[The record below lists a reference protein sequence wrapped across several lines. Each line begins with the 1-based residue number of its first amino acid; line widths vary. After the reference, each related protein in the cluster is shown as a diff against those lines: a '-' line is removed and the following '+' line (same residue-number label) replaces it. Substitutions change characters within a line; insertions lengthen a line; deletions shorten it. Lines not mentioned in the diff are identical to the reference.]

1 MIINRANLDTL
12 FASYN
17 AAFRA
22 GLIGMQA
29 SSQYMLVAMTANSST
44 SEGVYPWLGKIPGMK
59 KWVGE
64 RVVENLR
71 QHGFAIRNE
80 DYEDTISV
88 DRNSIDDDQYGVY
101 TPMFQALGE
110 AVASH
115 PDELVWPLLKAG
127 FSTLCYDGQ
136 NFFDTD
142 HPVLDADGDEASVA
156 NTDADSIT
164 GGARQNETPWFLL
177 DLRGTMKPIVFQSR
191 KRADN
196 IVRMD
201 REDDPNVFMRKEY
214 IYGVDCRDNVGF
226 GLWQKSYGSKRALTG
241 EAYAA
246 ARAALLG
253 LKGDYGRPLGIM
265 PTHLVVPPALE
276 EQGRE
281 ILNAERNAAG
291 ATNVWRGTAELQVVP
306 WLA

>member
-12 FASYN
+12 FAAYN
-17 AAFRA
+17 AAFRR

-29 SSQYMLVAMTANSST
+29 SSQYMQVAMTVRSGTA
-44 SEGVYPWLGKIPGMK
+44 EEVYPWLGKIPGMK
-59 KWVGE
+59 EWIGE
-64 RVVENLR
+64 RVIENLR
-71 QHGFAIRNE
+71 QHGFTIRNK

-88 DRNSIDDDQYGVY
+88 DRNQIEDDQYGVY
-101 TPMFQALGE
+101 NTMFEALGE
-110 AVASH
+110 AVAAH

-127 FSTLCYDGQ
+127 FGTPCYDGQ
-136 NFFDTD
+136 NFFDSD
-142 HPVLDADGDEASVA
+142 HPVLDADGGAGTVSNLDV
-156 NTDADSIT
+156 T
-164 GGARQNETPWFLL
+164 GNDTTNPWFLL
-177 DLRGTMKPIVFQSR
+177 DLRGTMKPIVFQQR

-201 REDDPNVFMRKEY
+201 REQDDNVFMRREF

-226 GLWQKSYGSKRALTG
+226 GLWQKSWGSKKALDVD
-241 EAYAA
+241 AYERGRVAM
-246 ARAALLG
+246 LG
-253 LKGDYGRPLGIM
+253 MKGDYGRPLGVM

-276 EQGRE
+276 KDGLE

-291 ATNVWRGTAELQVVP
+291 ATNVYRGTAELVVVP